1 MRFRVKMHR
10 HTKIFHII
18 LCILL
23 QIGRANKL
31 GKWFTLSYLG
41 QLQIMYF
48 WIEFGIPRS
57 LWHFSPWRCIEYFA
71 ASIIK
76 ITSYLQHSR
85 MHAFFNCWFG
95 TDTQSMAQK
104 DVIFVHHPEE
114 VVLEQQSIFGRIRR
128 NMRRRRKITRRWSL
142 FTTHGIRSAW
152 LNYTMERSSSILKTG
167 RVGEVRI
174 LLQRWGWG
182 AVRHGVVVWRIRRMA

>member
-57 LWHFSPWRCIEYFA
+57 MTFFTVTLYWILRRFNHKNHKLSSAFTNAWLKRMLFSF
-71 ASIIK
+71 II
-76 ITSYLQHSR
+76 LR
-85 MHAFFNCWFG
+85 RLFLNNN
-95 TDTQSMAQK
+95 
-104 DVIFVHHPEE
+104 
-114 VVLEQQSIFGRIRR
+114 LIFGRIRR